1 MLDVRIRSAADFVPG
16 VMLSQ
21 AIFTTLLGIVKLA
34 AKGERSS
41 EWLADTEQD
50 IATASNARRTK
61 HVIVFTR
68 L

>member
-1 MLDVRIRSAADFVPG
+1 MLDVQSRSAADFVPG

-41 EWLADTEQD
+41 ESN
-50 IATASNARRTK
+50 TAQEYQQIDE
-61 HVIVFTR
+61 V
-68 L
+68 